1 MAQRFQS
8 VSLGQGQA
16 PRAKRMIEN
25 GAKEVLLHTM
35 CACLYSR
42 VVELTIHVHVL
53 CLCVCVCVCLKLW
66 T

>member
-25 GAKEVLLHTM
+25 GAKEVLLL
-35 CACLYSR
+35 LY
-42 VVELTIHVHVL
+42 
-53 CLCVCVCVCLKLW
+53 VCMPTLE
-66 T
+66 